1 MAFIKL
7 QLTKIF
13 AKLGTITKISKN
25 LQEEIITI
33 LKQKT
38 AYFSLITI
46 TKYLLVRGFRVIVIE
61 TITN

>member
-1 MAFIKL
+1 MAFLKFSSPKL
-7 QLTKIF
+7 QLNFF

-38 AYFSLITI
+38 AYLH
-46 TKYLLVRGFRVIVIE
+46 
-61 TITN
+61 